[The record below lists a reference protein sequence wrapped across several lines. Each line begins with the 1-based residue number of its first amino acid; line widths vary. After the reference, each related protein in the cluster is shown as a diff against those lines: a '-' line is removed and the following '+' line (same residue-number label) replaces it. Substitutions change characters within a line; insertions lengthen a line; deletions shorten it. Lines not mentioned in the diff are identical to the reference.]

1 MSENLLSVKELAP
14 RIGYSEQYARKL
26 VREGAIPSIRI
37 GANGKYRIP
46 ESAIQRFIDASMTGC
61 CHE

>member
-26 VREGAIPSIRI
+26 VKDGVIPSVRI
-37 GANGKYRIP
+37 GLRGKYRIP

-61 CHE
+61 AHE